1 MSLAGNLSD
10 LSLPE
15 LLQVVALSRKTGAL
29 EICSEQGGVAW
40 LGLRDGGIVRVALED
55 GDLDRDLILKRAGM
69 GDDPDSDVAEA
80 TLWDAA
86 VQAILRIFEWTEGD
100 FTFQPLDDPAVQ
112 WRGPKGILL
121 PSPLSPEFLAL
132 EGARLEDE
140 NASLAASA
148 RAREAEAVAEE
159 FASPV
164 GSPPDE
170 SEAESELPTETEAV
184 PSPISEDY
192 ESTFTQ
198 RTAIFVAPPA
208 PKHEAAPKLEAPPK
222 VEAIS
227 APAPTP
233 EPAPAKA
240 PGRLPAVLICV
251 DAELAILE
259 RLKRGL
265 HSDTTHIHIF
275 QSATDALQR
284 FKQYIVRGETPALIV
299 GSMIEDPLDAHQG
312 LGWRRFAGRMLGLA
326 PRLRLVVVA
335 RSGESVAAPGM
346 AVVKRPD
353 PKTAGELD
361 YQAFVVEVERA
372 LAASA

>member
-69 GDDPDSDVAEA
+69 GDEPDSDFAEA

-148 RAREAEAVAEE
+148 RAR
-159 FASPV
+159 
-164 GSPPDE
+164 
-170 SEAESELPTETEAV
+170 
-184 PSPISEDY
+184 
-192 ESTFTQ
+192 
-198 RTAIFVAPPA
+198 
-208 PKHEAAPKLEAPPK
+208 
-222 VEAIS
+222 
-227 APAPTP
+227 
-233 EPAPAKA
+233 
-240 PGRLPAVLICV
+240 
-251 DAELAILE
+251 
-259 RLKRGL
+259 
-265 HSDTTHIHIF
+265 
-275 QSATDALQR
+275 
-284 FKQYIVRGETPALIV
+284 
-299 GSMIEDPLDAHQG
+299 
-312 LGWRRFAGRMLGLA
+312 
-326 PRLRLVVVA
+326 
-335 RSGESVAAPGM
+335 
-346 AVVKRPD
+346 
-353 PKTAGELD
+353 
-361 YQAFVVEVERA
+361 
-372 LAASA
+372 

>member
-29 EICSEQGGVAW
+29 EICSEHGGVAW

-55 GDLDRDLILKRAGM
+55 GDLERDQILKRAGLP
-69 GDDPDSDVAEA
+69 GDPNSDVAEA

-100 FTFQPLDDPAVQ
+100 FTFEPLDDPTLQ
-112 WRGPKGILL
+112 WRGPQGILL

-140 NASLAASA
+140 NACAAASA
-148 RAREAEAVAEE
+148 RTLESAAESWGIPPPQPLPALEIDPAREPGFPPRDSGPTFADDEAVLTR
-159 FASPV
+159 SR
-164 GSPPDE
+164 PPIL
-170 SEAESELPTETEAV
+170 ARLALP
-184 PSPISEDY
+184 
-192 ESTFTQ
+192 
-198 RTAIFVAPPA
+198 
-208 PKHEAAPKLEAPPK
+208 
-222 VEAIS
+222 
-227 APAPTP
+227 PTLQ
-233 EPAPAKA
+233 
-240 PGRLPAVLICV
+240 PGVLICV
-251 DAELAILE
+251 DTELRLLE
-259 RLKRGL
+259 LLKRGL
-265 HSDTTHIHIF
+265 QRDGTHIHIF
-275 QSATDALQR
+275 QSAGDALQR
-284 FKQYIVRGETPALIV
+284 FKQYVVRGETPALIV

-312 LGWRRFAGRMLGLA
+312 LGWRRFVGRVLGFA

-335 RSGESVAAPGM
+335 RSGENVAAPGM
-346 AVVKRPD
+346 AVVRRPD
-353 PKTAGELD
+353 PRVASEDD

>member
-55 GDLDRDLILKRAGM
+55 GDLDRELILKRAGM
-69 GDDPDSDVAEA
+69 GEEPDSDVAEA

-100 FTFQPLDDPAVQ
+100 FTFQPLDDPALQ

-148 RAREAEAVAEE
+148 RAREAIAVAEE
-159 FASPV
+159 FATPV
-164 GSPPDE
+164 GSPPEADEREPE
-170 SEAESELPTETEAV
+170 SEPPTQAEAV
-184 PSPISEDY
+184 PSPIAEEY

-198 RTAIFVAPPA
+198 RTPLVVAAPPA
-208 PKHEAAPKLEAPPK
+208 PAVAREPEPEP
-222 VEAIS
+222 EPTP
-227 APAPTP
+227 APAPSSQRP
-233 EPAPAKA
+233 D
-240 PGRLPAVLICV
+240 VLICV
-251 DAELAILE
+251 DADLAILE
-259 RLKRGL
+259 LLKRGL
-265 HSDTTHIHIF
+265 HSDTTRIHIF

-284 FKQYIVRGETPALIV
+284 FKQYVVRGETPALIL
-299 GSMIEDPLDAHQG
+299 GSMVEDPLDAHQG
-312 LGWRRFAGRMLGLA
+312 LGWRRFAGRILGIA

-335 RSGESVAAPGM
+335 RSGEQVAAPGM

-353 PKTAGELD
+353 PKIASELD
-361 YQAFVVEVERA
+361 YQAFVVEIGRA
-372 LAASA
+372 LDASA

>member
-100 FTFQPLDDPAVQ
+100 FTFQPLDDPALQ

-148 RAREAEAVAEE
+148 RAREADAVAEE

-164 GSPPDE
+164 EAPPEADE
-170 SEAESELPTETEAV
+170 SEPESEHPTQTEAV
-184 PSPISEDY
+184 PSPLADNET
-192 ESTFTQ
+192 TFTH
-198 RTAIFVAPPA
+198 RTPLVVA
-208 PKHEAAPKLEAPPK
+208 EAAPAPEP
-222 VEAIS
+222 E
-227 APAPTP
+227 P
-233 EPAPAKA
+233 EPAQA
-240 PGRLPAVLICV
+240 PPSRRPGVLICV
-251 DAELAILE
+251 DADLAILE
-259 RLKRGL
+259 RLKRSL
-265 HSDTTHIHIF
+265 HSETTRIHIF

-284 FKQYIVRGETPALIV
+284 FKQYVVRGETPALIV

-312 LGWRRFAGRMLGLA
+312 LGWRRFAGRMLGIA

-335 RSGESVAAPGM
+335 RSGEQVAAPGM
-346 AVVKRPD
+346 SVVKRPD
-353 PKTAGELD
+353 PKIASELD
-361 YQAFVVEVERA
+361 YQAFVVEIERA
-372 LAASA
+372 LDASA